1 MFHLTTGP
9 FSQAWVCVLCTS
21 PSQESHPSSLG
32 ELFQLAP
39 NDHII
44 LIFSLVPFF
53 SQLNYLISLSS
64 LQGLY
69 ALRRQTATCISNIIE
84 RRIWEK
90 VVLPARWC
98 VCIPEYNGVWQYSE
112 RERPRERVTVTIL
125 SNSEGRHL
133 WKFRLVWT
141 YSKRVRFSRRTLKS
155 MIQQCFPMH

>member
-1 MFHLTTGP
+1 MCLAQQIAQSRYLVYVFPLLQNRGSTKIQLKCPLSLRIYYVSFDHRTFLPSLGLRPLHITLTRI
-9 FSQAWVCVLCTS
+9 S
-21 PSQESHPSSLG
+21 PSSLG

-90 VVLPARWC
+90 VALPARWC
-98 VCIPEYNGVWQYSE
+98 VCIPEYNGV
-112 RERPRERVTVTIL
+112 
-125 SNSEGRHL
+125 
-133 WKFRLVWT
+133 
-141 YSKRVRFSRRTLKS
+141 
-155 MIQQCFPMH
+155 